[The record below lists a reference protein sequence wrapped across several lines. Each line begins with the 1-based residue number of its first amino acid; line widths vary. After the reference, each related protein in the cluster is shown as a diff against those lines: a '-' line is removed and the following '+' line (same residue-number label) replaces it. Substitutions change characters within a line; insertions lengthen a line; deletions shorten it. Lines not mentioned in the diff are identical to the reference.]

1 MLEVLLAAIVGLI
14 FFFVFLALPLRIR
27 LLMVLVCSIP
37 QLYLVQL
44 GGADVPMA
52 FLLPALLLPE
62 FIINANRFLAK
73 ATNIMLLG
81 LIIIS
86 AVSLAWSVEKSMGI
100 RDIAYLCEFIVI
112 SNAVYVLAV
121 KDRVALYKTI
131 NVMLFFV
138 CLQAITVI
146 IFRFNESLELAV
158 VLSPVSKYTMGMNT
172 LQSLLDGARNNFY
185 DPVKAGGVLFV
196 NANAAA
202 CYAGISSFM
211 AWGIYK
217 ALKSKITLMMA
228 ILLWATVFFTGSK
241 AGVLFAIFIPAFI
254 FYLKLQRSTR
264 VILSSVGASFAIV
277 LIAISVVFSI
287 TEQSGFLKE
296 STDTAETRYEIWNY
310 AFDAFLNNPL
320 MGQGYGGWEADYSKH
335 TDYFLP
341 PHNTLIYLWSKSGI
355 IASMLGLGFIFCS
368 IGVALR
374 AIRSTNDEQKNIGFS
389 LLMVLSWLFAHG
401 FGENFGLIG
410 EQHQMI
416 VLAVMLG
423 LCLAANLPINR
434 HYRVQE

>member
-1 MLEVLLAAIVGLI
+1 MLEVLLAAVVGLI
-14 FFFVFLALPLRIR
+14 FLLLFLALPLRIR
-27 LLMVLVCSIP
+27 LLLVLVCSIP

-44 GGADVPMA
+44 GGADVPLA
-52 FLLPALLLPE
+52 FLFPALLLPV
-62 FIINANRFLAK
+62 FVINANRFLAK
-73 ATNIMLLG
+73 PTNIMLLG
-81 LIIIS
+81 LILIS
-86 AVSLAWSVEKSMGI
+86 ALSLAWSVEKSMGI

-112 SNAVYVLAV
+112 SNAVYVLAL
-121 KDRVALYKTI
+121 KDRIVLYKTI

-138 CLQAITVI
+138 CIQAITVI

-158 VLSPVSKYTMGMNT
+158 ILSPVSKYTMGMNT

-211 AWGIYK
+211 AWGVYK
-217 ALKSKITLMMA
+217 AMKSKITLAMA
-228 ILLWATVFFTGSK
+228 ALLWATVFFTGSK
-241 AGVLFAIFIPAFI
+241 AGVLFAILIPAFV
-254 FYLKLQRSTR
+254 FYLQLQRSTR
-264 VILSSVGASFAIV
+264 VIVSSVGASFAIF
-277 LIAISVVFSI
+277 LIAISVIFSI
-287 TEQSGFLKE
+287 TEQSGFLQE
-296 STDTAETRYEIWNY
+296 STDTAETRYQIWNY

-320 MGQGYGGWEADYSKH
+320 MGQGYGGWEVDYSKH

-355 IASMLGLGFIFCS
+355 IASLLGLGFILCS
-368 IGVALR
+368 IGVAFK
-374 AIRSTNDEQKNIGFS
+374 AIKSTNKELKDIGFS
-389 LLMVLSWLFAHG
+389 FLMVLSWLFAHG

-416 VLAVMLG
+416 VLAIMLG
-423 LCLAANLPINR
+423 LCLAVNLPINR
-434 HYRVQE
+434 QNRK

>member
-14 FFFVFLALPLRIR
+14 FFFVFLALHLRIR

-81 LIIIS
+81 LILIS
-86 AVSLAWSVEKSMGI
+86 TLSLAWSVEKSMGI

-158 VLSPVSKYTMGMNT
+158 VLSPISKYTMGMNT

-241 AGVLFAIFIPAFI
+241 AGVLFAILIPAFI

-287 TEQSGFLKE
+287 TEQSVFLKE

-355 IASMLGLGFIFCS
+355 IASMG
-368 IGVALR
+368 
-374 AIRSTNDEQKNIGFS
+374 D
-389 LLMVLSWLFAHG
+389 
-401 FGENFGLIG
+401 
-410 EQHQMI
+410 
-416 VLAVMLG
+416 
-423 LCLAANLPINR
+423 AANLLI
-434 HYRVQE
+434 

>member
-14 FFFVFLALPLRIR
+14 FFFVFLALHLRIR

-81 LIIIS
+81 LILIS
-86 AVSLAWSVEKSMGI
+86 TLSLAWSVEKSMGI

-158 VLSPVSKYTMGMNT
+158 VLSPISKYTMGMNT

-241 AGVLFAIFIPAFI
+241 AGVLFAILIPAFI

-287 TEQSGFLKE
+287 TEQSVFLKE

-355 IASMLGLGFIFCS
+355 IASMLGLGKVRIS
-368 IGVALR
+368 
-374 AIRSTNDEQKNIGFS
+374 RSF
-389 LLMVLSWLFAHG
+389 
-401 FGENFGLIG
+401 
-410 EQHQMI
+410 
-416 VLAVMLG
+416 
-423 LCLAANLPINR
+423 LPKLTR
-434 HYRVQE
+434 

>member
-14 FFFVFLALPLRIR
+14 FFFVFLALHLRIR

-81 LIIIS
+81 LILIS
-86 AVSLAWSVEKSMGI
+86 TLSLAWSVEKSMGI

-158 VLSPVSKYTMGMNT
+158 VLSPISKYTMGMNT

-241 AGVLFAIFIPAFI
+241 AGVLFAILIPAFI

-287 TEQSGFLKE
+287 TEQSVFLKE

-355 IASMLGLGFIFCS
+355 IASMLGLGFILCN

-374 AIRSTNDEQKNIGFS
+374 AIRSTNNEQKNIGFS
-389 LLMVLSWLFAHG
+389 FLMVLSWLFAHG

-434 HYRVQE
+434 HNRVQE

>member
-1 MLEVLLAAIVGLI
+1 MIEVLLAAIVGLI

-241 AGVLFAIFIPAFI
+241 AGVLFAILIPAFI

-355 IASMLGLGFIFCS
+355 IASMLGLGFILCS

-374 AIRSTNDEQKNIGFS
+374 AIQSTNDEQKNIGFS
-389 LLMVLSWLFAHG
+389 FLMVLSWLFAHG

-434 HYRVQE
+434 QNRVQE

>member
-1 MLEVLLAAIVGLI
+1 MLEVLLAAVVGLI
-14 FFFVFLALPLRIR
+14 FLLLFLALPLRIR
-27 LLMVLVCSIP
+27 LLLVLVCSIP

-44 GGADVPMA
+44 GGADVPLA
-52 FLLPALLLPE
+52 FLFPALLLPE
-62 FIINANRFLAK
+62 FVINANRFLAK
-73 ATNIMLLG
+73 PTNIMLLG
-81 LIIIS
+81 LILIS
-86 AVSLAWSVEKSMGI
+86 ALSLAWSVEKSMGI

-112 SNAVYVLAV
+112 SNAVYVLAL
-121 KDRVALYKTI
+121 KDRIVLYKTI

-138 CLQAITVI
+138 CIQAITVI

-158 VLSPVSKYTMGMNT
+158 ILSPVSKYTMGMNT

-211 AWGIYK
+211 AWGVYK
-217 ALKSKITLMMA
+217 AMKSKITLAMA
-228 ILLWATVFFTGSK
+228 ALLWATVFFTGSK
-241 AGVLFAIFIPAFI
+241 AGVLFAILIPAFV
-254 FYLKLQRSTR
+254 FYLQLQRSTR
-264 VILSSVGASFAIV
+264 VIVSSVGASFAIF
-277 LIAISVVFSI
+277 LIAISVIFSI
-287 TEQSGFLKE
+287 TEQSGFLQE
-296 STDTAETRYEIWNY
+296 STDTAETRYQIWNY

-320 MGQGYGGWEADYSKH
+320 MGQGYGGWEVDYSKH

-355 IASMLGLGFIFCS
+355 IASLLGLGFILCS
-368 IGVALR
+368 IGVAFK
-374 AIRSTNDEQKNIGFS
+374 AIKSTNKELKDIGFS
-389 LLMVLSWLFAHG
+389 FLMVLSWLFAHG

-416 VLAVMLG
+416 VLAIMLG
-423 LCLAANLPINR
+423 LCLAVNLPINR
-434 HYRVQE
+434 QKGK

>member
-1 MLEVLLAAIVGLI
+1 MLEVLLAAVVGLI
-14 FFFVFLALPLRIR
+14 FLLLFLALPLRIR
-27 LLMVLVCSIP
+27 LLLVLVCSIP

-44 GGADVPMA
+44 GGADVPLA
-52 FLLPALLLPE
+52 FLFPALLLPE
-62 FIINANRFLAK
+62 FVINANRFLAK
-73 ATNIMLLG
+73 PTNIMLLG
-81 LIIIS
+81 LILIS
-86 AVSLAWSVEKSMGI
+86 ALSLAWSVEKSMGI

-112 SNAVYVLAV
+112 SNAVYVLAL
-121 KDRVALYKTI
+121 KDRIVLYKTI

-138 CLQAITVI
+138 CIQAITVI

-158 VLSPVSKYTMGMNT
+158 ILSPVSKYTMGMNT

-211 AWGIYK
+211 AWGVYK
-217 ALKSKITLMMA
+217 AMKSKITLAMA
-228 ILLWATVFFTGSK
+228 ALLWATVFFTGSK
-241 AGVLFAIFIPAFI
+241 AGVLFAILIPAFV
-254 FYLKLQRSTR
+254 FYLQLQRSTR
-264 VILSSVGASFAIV
+264 VIVSSVGASFAIF
-277 LIAISVVFSI
+277 LIAISVIFSI
-287 TEQSGFLKE
+287 TEQSGFLQE
-296 STDTAETRYEIWNY
+296 STDTAETRYQIWNY

-320 MGQGYGGWEADYSKH
+320 MGQGYGGWEVDYSKH

-355 IASMLGLGFIFCS
+355 IASLLGLGFILCS
-368 IGVALR
+368 IGVAFK
-374 AIRSTNDEQKNIGFS
+374 AIKSTNKELKDIGFS
-389 LLMVLSWLFAHG
+389 FLMVLSWLFAHG

-416 VLAVMLG
+416 VLAIMLG
-423 LCLAANLPINR
+423 LCLAVNLPINR
-434 HYRVQE
+434 QNRK

>member
-14 FFFVFLALPLRIR
+14 FFFVFLALHLRIR

-81 LIIIS
+81 LILIS
-86 AVSLAWSVEKSMGI
+86 TLSLAWSVEKSMGI

-158 VLSPVSKYTMGMNT
+158 VLSPISKYTMGMNT

-217 ALKSKITLMMA
+217 ALKSKSRL
-228 ILLWATVFFTGSK
+228 
-241 AGVLFAIFIPAFI
+241 
-254 FYLKLQRSTR
+254 
-264 VILSSVGASFAIV
+264 
-277 LIAISVVFSI
+277 
-287 TEQSGFLKE
+287 
-296 STDTAETRYEIWNY
+296 
-310 AFDAFLNNPL
+310 
-320 MGQGYGGWEADYSKH
+320 
-335 TDYFLP
+335 
-341 PHNTLIYLWSKSGI
+341 
-355 IASMLGLGFIFCS
+355 
-368 IGVALR
+368 
-374 AIRSTNDEQKNIGFS
+374 
-389 LLMVLSWLFAHG
+389 
-401 FGENFGLIG
+401 
-410 EQHQMI
+410 
-416 VLAVMLG
+416 
-423 LCLAANLPINR
+423 
-434 HYRVQE
+434 